1 MSEQERP
8 SEEEAAAQA
17 AQPAPRP
24 HRGPPIET
32 AVEVL
37 NERGEATAKRLAAA
51 LGADAVAA
59 GGRGETPWTRVEPS
73 ALERTLRRCR
83 DDDALRFDMLH
94 CLLAVDYVER
104 IELDYVL
111 ASVAHNRKAIIK
123 VDLAADAP
131 SAPTATHLWH
141 AAAWYERE
149 AHDLFGVV
157 FDGNDDLAPLLLF
170 EGLRRTPRPQVIP
183 PPRIRGVLAAWKE
196 PPRL

>member
-8 SEEEAAAQA
+8 PEEEAAPQA
-17 AQPAPRP
+17 EQPAPRA

-51 LGADAVAA
+51 LGADAIDA
-59 GGRGETPWTRVEPS
+59 GGRGETPWARVELP

-83 DDDALRFDMLH
+83 DDDALRLDMLH

-111 ASVAHNRKAIIK
+111 ASIAHNRKAIIK
-123 VDLAADAP
+123 VDLPADAP
-131 SAPTATHLWH
+131 SAPTATHLWQ

-149 AHDLFGVV
+149 AHDLFGVA

-170 EGLRRTPRPQVIP
+170 EGFEGRPGLKSFP
-183 PPRIRGVLAAWKE
+183 LHE
-196 PPRL
+196 YEEY

>member
-8 SEEEAAAQA
+8 AEEEAAAQTA
-17 AQPAPRP
+17 ELAPRA

-37 NERGEATAKRLAAA
+37 SERGEATAKRLAAA
-51 LGADAVAA
+51 LGADAIDA
-59 GGRGETPWTRVEPS
+59 GGRGETPWARVELPT
-73 ALERTLRRCR
+73 LERTLRRCR
-83 DDDALRFDMLH
+83 DDDSLRLGMLH

-123 VDLAADAP
+123 VDLPANAP
-131 SAPTATHLWH
+131 SAPTATHLWQ

-149 AHDLFGVV
+149 AHDLFGVA

-170 EGLRRTPRPQVIP
+170 EGFEGRPGLKSFP
-183 PPRIRGVLAAWKE
+183 LHE
-196 PPRL
+196 YEEY